1 MDSDDSDKQAEQRR
15 RLIFVHAIC
24 LSAIDRLDPDDL
36 DELGLITRLQEIAEM
51 IESDLERLIGLD

>member
-1 MDSDDSDKQAEQRR
+1 MESDQQAEQRR
-15 RLIFVHAIC
+15 RLIFVRAIC

-51 IESDLERLIGLD
+51 IGGDLERLRDLR